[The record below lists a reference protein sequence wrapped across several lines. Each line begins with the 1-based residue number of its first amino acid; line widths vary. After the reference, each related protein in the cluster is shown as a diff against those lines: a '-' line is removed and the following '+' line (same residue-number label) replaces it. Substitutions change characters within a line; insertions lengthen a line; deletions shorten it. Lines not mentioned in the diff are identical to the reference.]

1 MNNYQDI
8 FDPNINDNFD
18 DDEEL
23 NEEGLPLT
31 DEEYMERRMRSN
43 NFNFSN
49 FNFNNFRNS
58 LNEMSEQ
65 DQYNRIYNDIFGL
78 VNYVDRSLNSRFS
91 MRIDMSNISDIIS
104 LTLAIRR
111 FIIEHMDNI
120 IHEYYEGIDLQIIR
134 NAVEDAI
141 TDIILNNEQNIT
153 EFQITMIGK
162 ILINVIEESRENGV
176 IPSVSGSDITKSEIV
191 NIL

>member
-8 FDPNINDNFD
+8 FDPNINDNSEYE
-18 DDEEL
+18 EEL

-49 FNFNNFRNS
+49 FNFNNFRNPLS
-58 LNEMSEQ
+58 EMSDQ
-65 DQYNRIYNDIFGL
+65 DQYNRIYNDIFAL
-78 VNYVDRSLNSRFS
+78 VNYVDRSLNSRFL
-91 MRIDMSNISDIIS
+91 MRIDMSNISVVIS

-111 FIIEHMDNI
+111 FIIEHMNNI
-120 IHEYYEGIDLQIIR
+120 VREYYEGVDLEIIR

-141 TDIILNNEQNIT
+141 TDIILNNEQSINDL
-153 EFQITMIGK
+153 QITMIGK
-162 ILINVIEESRENGV
+162 ILVNIIEESRDDGD
-176 IPSVSGSDITKSEIV
+176 IPSASGSEITKSELV
-191 NIL
+191 NLL